1 MITLFEYLFDFK
13 PFIPDILGI
22 LGVLIILVYY
32 FLLQVG
38 KCTANSL
45 GFSIGNFIGAILIL
59 VSLWDHWNLASVVIE
74 IAWCLISIYGIFKY
88 GLRTKVYKDL
98 NSLACKKCP

>member
-1 MITLFEYLFDFK
+1 MIPNIQALSDFT

-38 KCTANSL
+38 KCTANNRS
-45 GFSIGNFIGAILIL
+45 FSIGNFIGSILML
-59 VSLWDHWNLASVVIE
+59 VSLWYNWNLASVVIE
-74 IAWCLISIYGIFKY
+74 VAWCLISTYGIIRYFKITHN
-88 GLRTKVYKDL
+88 TKRV
-98 NSLACKKCP
+98 